1 MSGQGQSSTGTPNM
15 TYNLVSV
22 MYHTLQGAETYQK
35 FIQDAE
41 SAGNQDVAKFIREIQ
56 QQDQQRAQ
64 RAQQLLQQQLQQ
76 G

>member
-1 MSGQGQSSTGTPNM
+1 MSGQSSTGTPNV
-15 TYNLVSV
+15 TYDLVSI

-41 SAGNQDVAKFIREIQ
+41 SVGNQDVASFIREIQ
-56 QQDQQRAQ
+56 QQDEQRAQ
-64 RAQQLLQQQLQQ
+64 RAQQLLQQVMQQ